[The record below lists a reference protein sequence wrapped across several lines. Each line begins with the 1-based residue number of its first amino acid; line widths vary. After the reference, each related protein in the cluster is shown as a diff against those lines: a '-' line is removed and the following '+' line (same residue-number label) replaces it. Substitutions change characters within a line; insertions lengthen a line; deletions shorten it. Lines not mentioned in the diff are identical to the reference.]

1 MCHISCIIGVNT
13 FVGREKVHANIF
25 IPHTFVDDVESYI
38 PSHLSIDDYLASC
51 KKPLRTAI
59 RVNTKKMSVDSFKQY
74 ADQNDWQIT
83 QVPWCEN
90 GFWLVRPENQQSLSL
105 GNTDIHLSGC
115 IYVQEASSMMPV
127 TALLDGNDLS
137 DCCVLDMAAAPGSK
151 STQIAE
157 ALSSEGVLVANEYSS
172 SRIKSLSANMQRL
185 GISNCALSHFDASI
199 FGQYMEQSFD
209 HILLDAP
216 CSGEGTIRKDE
227 NALKNWS
234 IESNIEIADV
244 QKRLIESAFYAL
256 KAGGTLVYSTCT
268 LTPLENQAVCQHL
281 LTTFADHIEVVPL
294 NHLFENAEAS
304 ATDEGYLHIWPQI
317 YDTEGFFV
325 AKFVKNSHVSQP
337 EPKIKKGAFPFTPAD
352 KKITEQFNQI
362 IKKQFAMKP
371 LAGELWQ
378 RDQELWLFPSKI
390 ANVIDKIK
398 YSRIGIL
405 LGKIHKNGV
414 RLNHEFATCF
424 GSEALKNTH
433 KLSLSEAS
441 DFFQGKDIKLAQ
453 VTSDKDEVLLMLNNT
468 CVGLGKW
475 QKNKIKNGLP
485 RELVR
490 DSQLITWE

>member
-1 MCHISCIIGVNT
+1 M
-13 FVGREKVHANIF
+13 HANVY
-25 IPHTFVDDVESYI
+25 IPEEFLTHIEAI
-38 PSHLSIDDYLASC
+38 MPSHLDMASFIASC
-51 KKPLRTAI
+51 QKPLRKSI
-59 RVNTKKMSVDSFKQY
+59 RVNTLKISVEDFLVRAKEKG
-74 ADQNDWQIT
+74 WEMEP
-83 QVPWCEN
+83 VPWCET
-90 GFWLVRPENQQSLSL
+90 GFWITADESEAPL
-105 GNTDIHLSGC
+105 GNTAEHMSGLFY
-115 IYVQEASSMMPV
+115 IQEASSMMPPS
-127 TALLDGNDLS
+127 ALFQGEADYQA
-137 DCCVLDMAAAPGSK
+137 VLDTAAAPGSK
-151 STQIAE
+151 TTQIA
-157 ALSSEGVLVANEYSS
+157 ALMNNRGVLVANEYAA
-172 SRIKSLSANMQRL
+172 SRVKVLHANIERC
-185 GISNCALSHFDASI
+185 GVRNAALSNFDGRVFGGWLPEQFDAV
-199 FGQYMEQSFD
+199 
-209 HILLDAP
+209 LLDAP

-281 LTTFADHIEVVPL
+281 LTSFADHIEVVPL

-325 AKFVKNSHVSQP
+325 AKFVKKSHVPQP
-337 EPKIKKGAFPFTPAD
+337 EPKVKKGAFPFTAAD
-352 KKITEQFNQI
+352 KKTTEQFNQI

-378 RDQELWLFPSKI
+378 REQELWLFPSNI
-390 ANVIDKIK
+390 DSVIDKIK

-405 LGKIHKNGV
+405 LGKVHKNGI
-414 RLNHEFATCF
+414 RLHHEFATCF
-424 GSEALKNTH
+424 GAEGLKNTH
-433 KLSLSEAS
+433 KLSVSEAC
-441 DFFQGKDIKLAQ
+441 DYFQGKDIKLAQ
-453 VTSDKDEVLLMLNNT
+453 VTSAKDEVLLLLNDT

-490 DSQLITWE
+490 DSRLITWE